1 MLECLPSFCKFHV
14 SGSERKGTPAD
25 GRQRGGTNYYY
36 TVGAAERTAGR
47 PDIAGIKIFY
57 TFHVMLS
64 IHRQNLISWSH
75 QLFNYQVKWSATSC
89 LLCVYGLDL
98 LHASVYTRF
107 LFPQVRLHLGGLL
120 STIKHRGSN
129 STLQCYVSLRSGRQ
143 KSSSGQ
149 SEYRFHSLLT
159 IKLFLLLVETLAYAT
174 GRLLWFADFKRRTF
188 MHRPIHKNSPLTK
201 VNDVNEMQTVYAL
214 HMAMNQN
221 K

>member
-1 MLECLPSFCKFHV
+1 MRERLPSFCKFHV

-47 PDIAGIKIFY
+47 PGIAGIKIFY

-120 STIKHRGSN
+120 STIKHRGSIIQLDSATSVWEVGYRSLMKPVVKVVSQSRGSSPDKPGWSKPRTHSN
-129 STLQCYVSLRSGRQ
+129 PTNLALFRNKITL
-143 KSSSGQ
+143 
-149 SEYRFHSLLT
+149 YRFNQGAHTIAGGSQMGAGGWALLAPSL
-159 IKLFLLLVETLAYAT
+159 
-174 GRLLWFADFKRRTF
+174 
-188 MHRPIHKNSPLTK
+188 
-201 VNDVNEMQTVYAL
+201 
-214 HMAMNQN
+214 
-221 K
+221 